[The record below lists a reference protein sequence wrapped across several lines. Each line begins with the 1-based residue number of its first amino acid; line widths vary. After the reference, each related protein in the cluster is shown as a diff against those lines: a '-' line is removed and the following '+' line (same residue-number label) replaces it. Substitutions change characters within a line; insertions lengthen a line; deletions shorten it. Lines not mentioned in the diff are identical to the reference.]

1 MPTNNSNSTFNWQSI
16 YLAYAIVMFLV
27 LLLGFF
33 GNLFTIIVLRQR
45 EHRRKSITPLMLNIA
60 IADLLIIVFGY
71 PVIIS
76 TNLNGNL
83 MHTGSSYCNWSGF
96 INGVT
101 GMTSIATLTAMS
113 GVVYQVVKRNVP
125 NSNASSGQSVVLIAG
140 SWFYGFVTMLPPLAG
155 WNRFV
160 PGKAGFSCAPDW
172 AATDNASVV
181 YIVML
186 VTIGFFVPLMFIMM
200 FHILT
205 YR

>member
-1 MPTNNSNSTFNWQSI
+1 MSTNTDSSFKWQSI
-16 YLAYAIVMFLV
+16 FLAYAIVMFLI

-45 EHRRKSITPLMLNIA
+45 EHRRKSITPLMMNIA

-71 PVIIS
+71 PVMIS

-83 MHTGSSYCNWSGF
+83 VYTGSPFCNWSGF
-96 INGVT
+96 INGMT
-101 GMTSIATLTAMS
+101 GLTSIASLTAMS
-113 GVVYQVVKRNVP
+113 GIVYQVVKRNTP
-125 NSNASSGQSVVLIAG
+125 NSNASSRQSVILITG
-140 SWFYGFVTMLPPLAG
+140 SWIYGFLTMLPPLVG

-172 AATDNASVV
+172 TATDNASLV
-181 YIVML
+181 YTFLL
-186 VTIGFFVPLMFIMM
+186 VTLGFFVPLIFIVM